1 MGGSVQGGLSARA
14 SLQCKGRVSG
24 HGLVGHGCGARC
36 PWVRGVPGRYP
47 VPVNDLLI
55 GFRAILSGDYPALL
69 WAGLQLTLGVS
80 VSALLVSV
88 LLGTLLGVVRTFR
101 VPLLCTLGNAY
112 VEVVRGVPLI
122 VLLSVVY
129 YGLPALGVTLQGF
142 PAAVLALGLYSAA
155 YTSEIVRGGLRSVP
169 DGQLEAARSLGLSR
183 VQSLRFVVLPQA
195 WRVALPALGNEFVS
209 LILGS
214 SLASAV
220 TLQELFAQG
229 KYITNATYR
238 QFEVY
243 AVLAVVYFLLTFTL
257 TRLVRLM
264 ERRLSRGERLPER
277 RVI

>member
-1 MGGSVQGGLSARA
+1 M
-14 SLQCKGRVSG
+14 
-24 HGLVGHGCGARC
+24 
-36 PWVRGVPGRYP
+36 PGRYP